1 MAIMKEILELL
12 DASKFEE
19 AEERLKSLLR
29 KSPRDPV
36 ANFFLGRLY
45 DDYRNPGC
53 SRDKSRKCFQIC
65 VSADPPLE
73 WAFPRLA
80 RLETNARHALRILRK
95 GAELFPDNP
104 EILYSLLRAVP
115 LKERPQVYE
124 MIVEKDVA
132 DDRSRILMAR
142 AYADLGRFG
151 NALNLVPD
159 LHPESEIS
167 FLALEVVRAS
177 YMLELGKSRD
187 ALSKL
192 GATIERDINH
202 ELEYAAHFISIVGYL
217 RNASSD
223 LYEALRVFSEIP
235 DEFEFCLPF
244 YPCKEAACFDYM
256 RYLLEAMRL
265 LLRCTRRKAIAAKAR
280 GIRGLSIL
288 ASKSFDLHSRIKT
301 RRDLEFAHSNTPGNV
316 KYCQGLMEIES
327 VDANVFQVYRL
338 SIDLLGSLF
347 GDELRGVAE
356 EIDCYLSL
364 IGECSDS
371 DFDRILRDLRDR
383 LAEDRHGIARAVAAG
398 VLLPVIKRLHERKE
412 YSSVVELVR
421 LLGDYYLTDTD
432 VLFEIGYALSNAGDK
447 AAAAKYYEL
456 HLQKHGNTSATLNN
470 LALIREAT
478 GELQEAET
486 LLRKAKVI
494 EPGDPLIKRNLK
506 RIAALRKA
514 AATFMRTS
522 LLREKKAL
530 LALWDERDV
539 DDRIVFREADLHE
552 TLEMTEEEASVL
564 FEHLV
569 SEKILIPTKD
579 ADSMSGEERYEVNP
593 EVRKSLPQVRDDVG
607 ENTEVLEIA
616 ADIGPRGFSRIGYDE
631 ELRSCLNKIG
641 SAELQSLL
649 DRDLREAAFGLLTR
663 SYKST
668 LILCGSLI
676 EAVLLDRL
684 STAGVAKWKCSDRGR
699 VRRIER
705 LALGDLL
712 DAARHEKLINNE
724 LFYLTHALREFRNLI
739 HPGVEHRRTAG
750 AISERNA
757 RIAWDITR
765 KFLYEI

>member
-45 DDYRNPGC
+45 DDYRNPGR

-65 VSADPPLE
+65 VAADPPLE

-124 MIVEKDVA
+124 MMVEKDVA
-132 DDRSRILMAR
+132 DDSSRILMAR
-142 AYADLGRFG
+142 TYADLGRFG
-151 NALNLVPD
+151 DALDLVRD
-159 LHPESEIS
+159 LHPESETS

-177 YMLELGKSRD
+177 YMLELGKSGD

-202 ELEYAAHFISIVGYL
+202 ELEYAAHLISIVGYL

-223 LYEALRVFSEIP
+223 LHEALRVFSEIP

-244 YPCKEAACFDYM
+244 YPCEEAVCFDYM

-265 LLRCTRRKAIAAKAR
+265 LLRCTRRKVIAARAR
-280 GIRGLSIL
+280 GIRGLSVL
-288 ASKSFDLHSRIKT
+288 ASKSFDLYSRIKT
-301 RRDLEFAHSNTPGNV
+301 RKDLEFAHSNTPGNV
-316 KYCQGLMEIES
+316 KYCLGLIEIES

-347 GDELRGVAE
+347 GDELRGVAG

-383 LAEDRHGIARAVAAG
+383 LAEDRHGIARGVTAG
-398 VLLPVIKRLHERKE
+398 VLVPVIERLHERKE

-432 VLFEIGYALSNAGDK
+432 VLFEIAYALSNAGDR

-456 HLQKHGNTSATLNN
+456 HLQKHGDTSPTLNN
-470 LALIREAT
+470 LALIREAA
-478 GELQEAET
+478 GELQEAEN

-494 EPGDPLIKRNLK
+494 EPDDLLIKRNLK

-514 AATFMRTS
+514 AAMFMRAS
-522 LLREKKAL
+522 LREKKAL

-539 DDRIVFREADLHE
+539 DDRIVFREPDLHE

-579 ADSMSGEERYEVNP
+579 ADSTSGEARYEVNP
-593 EVRKSLPQVRDDVG
+593 EVRKSLPQVRDEVG
-607 ENTEVLEIA
+607 QSTEVLEIA

-684 STAGVAKWKCSDRGR
+684 STAGVAKWKCSDGR

-705 LALGDLL
+705 LTLGDLL
-712 DAARHEKLINNE
+712 GAASHEKLIDDE
-724 LFYLTHALREFRNLI
+724 LFYLAHALREFRNLI

-765 KFLYEI
+765 KLLYEI